1 MMRSEKQLTTVWW
14 PLRWLKV
21 IRLTSWRNR
30 EALRKLSGPQTAQLF
45 SLMADVL
52 TAGFSLRE
60 GLNFARVMLPKMHQT
75 IADIQNRLAQGIQ
88 FAEAMRPFVSVDCFY
103 QIKIAEENGELISVL
118 TNLGNFLAV
127 KVRQQQKIR
136 AVLRYPLCILICL
149 GLLIVAVKQLLL
161 PELSGLGAKQL
172 LIPSIGWPLKVCLI
186 VFITGIII
194 VGWRFWHLPRLRQLQ
209 VSCKLPIVGPLLKMY
224 WHYYLSLNL
233 SLLLNSGMQSHDVM
247 KLLQTYEAKS
257 LLRQLADQLN
267 DHLLEGAKLA
277 TFIDRYRFIPATFK
291 VFFNKGL
298 SSREIAKDLKVDAQL
313 TYHRLFNRIEGLIG
327 LIQPLLFGVIGLGIV
342 GVYLSILLPLY
353 HTIGGLS

>member
-1 MMRSEKQLTTVWW
+1 MRSEKQLTTVWW
-14 PLRWLKV
+14 PLRWLKD
-21 IRLTSWRNR
+21 IRLASWRNR
-30 EALRKLSGPQTAQLF
+30 EALRQLSGPQTAQLF

-136 AVLRYPLCILICL
+136 AVLRYPLGILICL
-149 GLLIVAVKQLLL
+149 GLLIVAIKQLLL

-172 LIPSIGWPLKVCLI
+172 SIPSIGWSLKICLL
-186 VFITGIII
+186 VFITGLITIS
-194 VGWRFWHLPRLRQLQ
+194 WRFLHQPRLRQLQ
-209 VSCKLPIVGPLLKMY
+209 VACKLPVVGPLLKMY

-247 KLLQTYEAKS
+247 KLLQTYESKS

-267 DHLLEGAKLA
+267 NHLRNGAKLDA
-277 TFIDRYRFIPATFK
+277 FVDRYRFIPATFK

-298 SSREIAKDLKVDAQL
+298 SNREIAKDLKVDAQL
-313 TYHRLFNRIEGLIG
+313 TYHRLFNRVEGLIS
-327 LIQPLLFGVIGLGIV
+327 LIQPLLFGIIGLGIV